1 MQFSNLVDWAIDSLK
16 QLEQAQDPNTD
27 PNTSITIYWNQA
39 QLLYALKRPQYVEK
53 ALKLLTDLLVSA
65 PAASFSSAQ
74 ITSFLY
80 NSRLAL
86 ARLLC
91 IYQVL
96 DESRSVYLDAL
107 DGKWKLE
114 KRELLDIAKV

>member
-1 MQFSNLVDWAIDSLK
+1 M
-16 QLEQAQDPNTD
+16 EQAQDPRAD
-27 PNTSITIYWNQA
+27 PTTSITIYWNQA
-39 QLLYALKRPQYVEK
+39 QLLFALKRPQYVER
-53 ALKLLTDLLVSA
+53 ALKSLIGLLLTS
-65 PAASFSSAQ
+65 PTTQFSSAQ
-74 ITSFLY
+74 ITSFIY

-91 IYQVL
+91 MYQEL

-114 KRELLDIAKV
+114 KNELLNIARVIV